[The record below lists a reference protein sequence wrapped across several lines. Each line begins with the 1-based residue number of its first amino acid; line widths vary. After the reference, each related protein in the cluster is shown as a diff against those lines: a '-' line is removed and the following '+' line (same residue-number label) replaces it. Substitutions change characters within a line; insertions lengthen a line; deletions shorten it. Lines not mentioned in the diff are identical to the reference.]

1 MRKIIIKS
9 NHFYDKIKE
18 PWRFLIAII
27 IIMPFILAVALE
39 SYLLISVIWLLSFT
53 IWRILGFR
61 LSSKSNKK
69 CYEKIL

>member
-39 SYLLISVIWLLSFT
+39 SYLLVSVIWLLSFT

-69 CYEKIL
+69 T

>member
-69 CYEKIL
+69 T

>member
-9 NHFYDKIKE
+9 NDFYDRIKE

-69 CYEKIL
+69 T